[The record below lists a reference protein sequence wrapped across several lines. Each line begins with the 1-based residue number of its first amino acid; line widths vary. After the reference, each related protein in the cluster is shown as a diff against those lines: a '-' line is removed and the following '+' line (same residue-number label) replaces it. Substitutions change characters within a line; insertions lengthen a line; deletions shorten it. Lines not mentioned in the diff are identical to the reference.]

1 MPDSPPDIDI
11 AEVDDALPPKLRG
24 NALIFAALILESI
37 IAATS
42 GVKRIVVMFFMVFSW
57 CKWPACADIVLAVF
71 RDD

>member
-42 GVKRIVVMFFMVFSW
+42 GLKRIVVMFFMVFSW
-57 CKWPACADIVLAVF
+57 CK
-71 RDD
+71 